1 MGKMQSKTKNVSRRK
16 IFKKVKSCAKFI
28 IPTIVTFNVSKL
40 HAESS
45 APPGPPDW

>member
-1 MGKMQSKTKNVSRRK
+1 MGKIRSKTKKVSRRN
-16 IFKKVKSCAKFI
+16 ILKKVKSGAKFI

-40 HAESS
+40 HADSS